1 MFIFL
6 KDLRFFLI
14 LTLILSFSG
23 CHFVNKIPSKLF
35 PEGVDHGQM
44 EKRYSVWFWKN
55 QEVSQNSTHITKENL
70 EENINIT
77 EEELKAKT
85 SPQVVVQEEFK
96 EEEKYKAQ
104 QKAEDT
110 AISLEAVSIF
120 LIIILSLTVFSVRK
134 FRKLRIEKDLELTT
148 ISKEYESIKHKY
160 ETLLK
165 SSNKKDFS
173 TTILIDILFTLDN
186 IHVFKSKLTGKSD
199 DYYLQSLENQLKNIL
214 YNHGVE
220 EKAPKIGLSLL
231 GNDELSSLCEII
243 EKVESDDSKQSPGTI
258 LEVLSPAYLSSD
270 GHILKKAKVKVYNR

>member
-1 MFIFL
+1 MYHLQI
-6 KDLRFFLI
+6 
-14 LTLILSFSG
+14 
-23 CHFVNKIPSKLF
+23 
-35 PEGVDHGQM
+35 
-44 EKRYSVWFWKN
+44 
-55 QEVSQNSTHITKENL
+55 
-70 EENINIT
+70 
-77 EEELKAKT
+77 
-85 SPQVVVQEEFK
+85 
-96 EEEKYKAQ
+96 
-104 QKAEDT
+104 
-110 AISLEAVSIF
+110 
-120 LIIILSLTVFSVRK
+120 
-134 FRKLRIEKDLELTT
+134 
-148 ISKEYESIKHKY
+148 Y